1 MEDYHYKAILN
12 NLFRYLHSTPLKS
25 LKELSQ
31 EKILINICMEMN
43 KPSFLFI
50 YDCIKN
56 NTKDNLN
63 DIITKIISDL
73 ESVVPENDIKLK
85 CKIDHKKIISSDPK
99 ELIHLSQLLIVYG
112 LLLAEKKLIYI
123 QTVKTCFNHT
133 LRKNIYLIVNYYM
146 KSEIKELKL
155 SEGDEENDEE
165 LDEMDSN
172 DEEEFTKR
180 KTSDPKIKLKQEKI
194 IEVRKLE
201 KEIEKKANDLTKK
214 IGGINAK
221 IKSSND
227 FLEQNIQKLS
237 KSKVNALEIKG
248 DDKNK
253 NASRRKISMNLIKEK
268 EKAIERLENKIS
280 SIQNEY
286 QNYKQKKEKEINDMK
301 NKVSILLDKVN
312 ILEKKKILLKDYNE
326 LKEKS
331 SKYDDLIVKYQRLKK
346 IVDEKWDLNEQQ
358 YLEIIA
364 KKDEDIL
371 RLKEALILS
380 ERQSLM
386 NGNYTMKTNNYLNL
400 GNSLFNNGNDSL
412 GDSLLNFTEIGVGT
426 GNNNNN
432 KRNNLNNN
440 NNFNNLLLSTNLS
453 DIKDLKDEEDKK

>member
-31 EKILINICMEMN
+31 EKKLINICIEMN

-63 DIITKIISDL
+63 DIISKIISDL

-85 CKIDHKKIISSDPK
+85 CKIDTKKIISSEPK

-155 SEGDEENDEE
+155 CEGDEENDEE

-248 DDKNK
+248 DDKNNK

-286 QNYKQKKEKEINDMK
+286 QNYKQKKEKEINEMK

-331 SKYDDLIVKYQRLKK
+331 SKYDDLILKYQRLKK

-426 GNNNNN
+426 GNNNN
-432 KRNNLNNN
+432 KRNNMNNN
-440 NNFNNLLLSTNLS
+440 NNLLLSTNLS
-453 DIKDLKDEEDKK
+453 DIKDPKDEEDKK

>member
-1 MEDYHYKAILN
+1 
-12 NLFRYLHSTPLKS
+12 
-25 LKELSQ
+25 
-31 EKILINICMEMN
+31 MEMN

-63 DIITKIISDL
+63 DIISKIISDL
-73 ESVVPENDIKLK
+73 ESVVPEKDIKLK
-85 CKIDHKKIISSDPK
+85 CKIETKKIILSDTK

-221 IKSSND
+221 IKSSNE
-227 FLEQNIQKLS
+227 FMEQNIQKLS

-248 DDKNK
+248 DDKK

-280 SIQNEY
+280 NIQSEY
-286 QNYKQKKEKEINDMK
+286 QNYKQKKEKEINEMK

-426 GNNNNN
+426 GNNNN
-432 KRNNLNNN
+432 KRNNMNNN
-440 NNFNNLLLSTNLS
+440 NNLLLSTNLS
-453 DIKDLKDEEDKK
+453 EIKDLKDEVDKK

>member
-12 NLFRYLHSTPLKS
+12 NLFRCLHKTPLKS

-31 EKILINICMEMN
+31 EKRLINICMEMN

-63 DIITKIISDL
+63 DIISKIISDL

-85 CKIDHKKIISSDPK
+85 CKLDHKKIILSDPK

-146 KSEIKELKL
+146 KSEIKVLKL
-155 SEGDEENDEE
+155 YEGDEENDEE

-248 DDKNK
+248 DDKNNK

-286 QNYKQKKEKEINDMK
+286 KNYKQKKEKEINEMK

-380 ERQSLM
+380 ERQSLI

-426 GNNNNN
+426 GNNNN
-432 KRNNLNNN
+432 KRNNMNNN
-440 NNFNNLLLSTNLS
+440 NNLLLSTNLS
-453 DIKDLKDEEDKK
+453 DIKDPKDEEDKK

>member
-31 EKILINICMEMN
+31 EKRLINICMEMN

-63 DIITKIISDL
+63 DIISKIISDL

-85 CKIDHKKIISSDPK
+85 CKIDTKKILLSDPK

-146 KSEIKELKL
+146 KSEIKVLKL
-155 SEGDEENDEE
+155 YEGDEENDEE

-248 DDKNK
+248 DDKNNK

-286 QNYKQKKEKEINDMK
+286 QNYKQKKEKEINEMK

-426 GNNNNN
+426 GNNNN

-440 NNFNNLLLSTNLS
+440 NNLLLSTNLS